1 MASVNLS
8 GRSAWCMLVS
18 FEVSEFNDTLGVRVF
33 GSILGFNIQMI
44 HLKVNVLMTVTHTK
58 VF

>member
-1 MASVNLS
+1 
-8 GRSAWCMLVS
+8 MLVS
-18 FEVSEFNDTLGVRVF
+18 FEVSEFNDTLVVRVF
-33 GSILGFNIQMI
+33 GSIFGFNIQMI